1 MGAPQHQNGEFEES
15 YSFDDSY
22 IEPRSGQL
30 GEDWD
35 TMMEEFF
42 DEYEDFRDIN
52 IPSSDDDI

>member
-1 MGAPQHQNGEFEES
+1 MGAQQQQKGQFKES

-22 IEPRSGQL
+22 IEPNSGQL

-42 DEYEDFRDIN
+42 DEYEDFRDVN
-52 IPSSDDDI
+52 VPSSDEDI